1 MSQRIRGQEATVQII
16 VDGDVKSGTFS
27 KVTDFSLDPRM
38 DVNETDFLG
47 EVETDLDVQHH
58 GFDFQFTLQEQ
69 DDKTH
74 DLLVLIVEREQ
85 ARERHPSINIVVTFN
100 YRAGNGS
107 QTIVL
112 ENCFMKLDSLSIGGR
127 KDYITNR
134 WSGKC
139 KTISEV

>member
-100 YRAGNGS
+100 YRAGNGA